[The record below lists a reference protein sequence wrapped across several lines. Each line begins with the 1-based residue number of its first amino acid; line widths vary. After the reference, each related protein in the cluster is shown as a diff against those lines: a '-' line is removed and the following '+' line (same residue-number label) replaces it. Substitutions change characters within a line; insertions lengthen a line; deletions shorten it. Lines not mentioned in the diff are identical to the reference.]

1 MNKISDDQLL
11 EELKNRMRQ
20 KEEALR
26 KLRETTKELK
36 KVNEKLAYS
45 EAMKSNFISNI
56 TNEIVNPFT
65 SILGLSKS
73 ILKLSKSDWERL
85 QSMVKMIYS
94 EAFNLD
100 FQLKNI
106 FMAAEIEAGEV
117 HVNNLKI
124 DINDIIETVIDS
136 FEENATKKEITITY
150 HSQIDA
156 NTREGFNFISD
167 PQKLQLILTNL
178 LDNAI
183 KFSSA
188 ANEVVIRAALIENR
202 NLQISVQDYG
212 AGISEENKVII
223 YDRFRKGDPG
233 ISTPNRGH
241 GLGLS
246 IIKALV
252 DLFNGSIHLRT
263 QLHQGSTFTIVLPEG
278 EEDKDEFSTMGNDV
292 FFNENEETD
301 ETF

>member
-1 MNKISDDQLL
+1 MNTISDDQLI
-11 EELKNRMRQ
+11 EELRKRMRQ
-20 KEEALR
+20 KEDALSQ
-26 KLRETTKELK
+26 LRETTEELQK
-36 KVNEKLAYS
+36 ANEKLADS

-106 FMAAEIEAGEV
+106 FMAAEIEAGKV
-117 HVNNLKI
+117 HVNNINI
-124 DINDIIETVIDS
+124 DINSVIKDMVDA
-136 FEENATKKEITITY
+136 FKENAGKKEIEIQFD
-150 HSQIDA
+150 SRILEEENEA
-156 NTREGFNFISD
+156 FNFVTD
-167 PQKLQLILTNL
+167 PQKLQLILANL

-188 ANEVVIRAALIENR
+188 ANKVIVKADLLEER
-202 NLQISVQDYG
+202 NLQISVQDFG
-212 AGISEENKVII
+212 SGISEETKLII

-246 IIKALV
+246 IIKALI
-252 DLFNGSIHLRT
+252 DLLNGSIHLQT
-263 QLHQGSTFTIVLPEG
+263 QLHQGSTFTVMIPEG
-278 EEDKDEFSTMGNDV
+278 EEDMDEFSTMGNDV
-292 FFNENEETD
+292 FFNEDEETD

>member
-1 MNKISDDQLL
+1 MNNISDEQLI
-11 EELKNRMRQ
+11 EELKKRMTQ
-20 KEEALR
+20 KENALSQ
-26 KLRETTKELK
+26 LRETTEELR
-36 KVNEKLAYS
+36 KVNEKLSES

-65 SILGLSKS
+65 SILGLSKT
-73 ILKLSKSDWERL
+73 ILSLSKSDWERL
-85 QSMVKMIYS
+85 QSMVKLIYS

-117 HVNNLKI
+117 HVNNLRI
-124 DINDIIETVIDS
+124 DVNDIVNNVIDA
-136 FEENATKKEITITY
+136 FQENARKKEITIRFLQKVE
-150 HSQIDA
+150 SQEHAD
-156 NTREGFNFISD
+156 FNFIAD
-167 PQKLQLILTNL
+167 PQKLQLILSNL

-188 ANEVVIRAALIENR
+188 ANEIYVRTSILEGRE
-202 NLQISVQDYG
+202 LQLSVQDFG
-212 AGISEENKVII
+212 SGISEENKGII
-223 YDRFRKGDPG
+223 FDRFRKGDSG
-233 ISTPNRGH
+233 ISSPNRGH

-252 DLFNGSIHLRT
+252 DLLNGSIHMQT
-263 QLHQGSTFTIVLPEG
+263 QLHQGSTFTITVPEA
-278 EEDKDEFSTMGNDV
+278 EEDNDEFSTMGNDI
-292 FFNENEETD
+292 FFDEDEETD